1 MSVGDH
7 NDEMFAGRARAPS
20 TKGLSTSAAH
30 EINNP
35 LDTLLNLLYLV
46 ESDPAISETS
56 REYLKLAQE
65 EVRRISEIAHASL
78 GQPDGQASAENAN
91 VGELLHAV
99 VDFYKCRFEQ
109 SGIEVETRYGSD
121 GHVPIFSGPLRE
133 VFANLLL
140 NAQAATPEGGRVHA
154 RVCPAHEWSGKGRH
168 GVRVTVADNGSGIA
182 ANLLPRIFQPFFTTK
197 PAGHGMGLSLVRDI
211 VQQHEGSLR
220 VRSSTKAGQSGTVFA
235 IFLPAASPS
244 G

>member
-1 MSVGDH
+1 M
-7 NDEMFAGRARAPS
+7 DES
-20 TKGLSTSAAH
+20 
-30 EINNP
+30 
-35 LDTLLNLLYLV
+35 TLLK
-46 ESDPAISETS
+46 P
-56 REYLKLAQE
+56 
-65 EVRRISEIAHASL
+65 
-78 GQPDGQASAENAN
+78 ASAEIIADKSQ
-91 VGELLHAV
+91 LLHAV
-99 VDFYKCRFEQ
+99 VDFYRCRFER

-197 PAGHGMGLSLVRDI
+197 SAGHGMGLSLVKDI

-220 VRSSTKAGQSGTVFA
+220 VRSSTKAGHSGTVFA
-235 IFLPAASPS
+235 IFLPAA
-244 G
+244 